1 MATNKDLMVPMG
13 LAQLRRLWVALAV
26 GIIALLG
33 LFFMIRALHI
43 KNHNER
49 EYGLHQAM
57 MVARGLDSDAFSYSA
72 AYSHCHE
79 SLRLSEYLQAALTGL
94 RDVSSAAVVVRD
106 SVGSLEYVLRVGD
119 SRVLQLQGA
128 DSSLRKTI
136 EEVIQTTL
144 PQMVGENHR
153 TLGQGVLFLHPIWDS
168 LGNVNGVV
176 ILEKDTPHG
185 LFRNI
190 RAMSV
195 PLFVT
200 FWLIALALVGRYLLG
215 RRVSRRESWPNLE
228 VVLCGLAGLA
238 VTVAGVWFFQQREN
252 RALRE
257 NLFYLSSLST
267 DSFLTVVDNL
277 KKTELEGL
285 ARFVE
290 NSDSVSAEEFQNFSN
305 HLIRNTFVHS
315 WIWVVERSDSGNG
328 TYWANHMIASRYQSF
343 MKSGLNLQA
352 YPLMH
357 QFLEDSTN
365 CQLYTASAPFLFGD
379 ATFVVVKR
387 HIGADSLGRYPKG
400 AVLAFL
406 EMGKMLNQQYVDH
419 QLLHLDVF
427 RLHPQQK
434 PQLLVSNVMR
444 PHEPPEDVELA
455 SLVFRYGESYAIY
468 VHAGRDYRK
477 LFLGEASF
485 IFALAGVAITLF
497 LMILTRIMVN
507 HRMSLEAI
515 VRQRTRALRLSEE
528 RMQLAAQSAGIGFWE
543 LPMTSASMDWNSW
556 CVEGWEHWSQWKLW
570 VDVEDRKRLEIE
582 YQQAWE
588 QGSSLDVVLRMHS
601 DSGQLLYLRVYGR
614 VVVNDQGATRRLSG
628 VVYDVTEIYEKQRK
642 IESIIEGA
650 HVGTWEWDV
659 QTGAMEVNERWVEI
673 LGYTLEELKPVT
685 YGLWKQ
691 LLHPDDVELSHLRLD
706 AHFQKQASYYV
717 CECRLKHKNGSWVW
731 VLDRGQVY
739 EWTTDGKPLR
749 MSGTHS
755 DITEQK
761 KHEERL
767 RESEQNFRT
776 FFHSIVDMVVVADLN
791 GEILFTNESLQK
803 KLGYAANEM
812 QGRSILA
819 LRSTLQHRSF
829 LKEQEQILNEQLE
842 KSECPM
848 LTWNGEVLPV
858 QTYIWKGRWNQQTC
872 IFSLSKD
879 QSAEKEAQ
887 YRFERLFRSNP
898 ALMALCT
905 YPELT
910 LFDVNDAFVNALGYR
925 REEILSTQMGGFSTL
940 FPGNDFPTMDSFQ
953 LHSGASLHV
962 ETRILCKD
970 GEERDVLLSGEMIR
984 SEGKNYLLTVMVDIT
999 ERKRIEGELVDSN
1012 KRLALATER
1021 ANQMAEKASQ
1031 ASAAKSEFLANMSH
1045 EIRTPMNGVI
1055 GMTHLLLDTPLDHLQ
1070 RNYAETVLSSGESLL
1085 ALVNDI
1091 LDISKIEAG
1100 KLELEEIDFNL
1111 QLLLDDFIKA
1121 HALRAHEKGIEL
1133 LYTMAPEVPVLL
1145 YGDPGRIR
1153 QILVNLIGNSLKFT
1167 HHGEVVLTVDKMS
1180 QDKGRI
1186 RLMFTVQ
1193 DTGIGIPQNK
1203 LDTLFEKFTQTDA
1216 SITRK
1221 YGGTGLG
1228 LAISRQL
1235 TLLMG
1240 GDIGVDSVEGRG
1252 SAFWFTLEL
1261 KIAEKE
1267 QPEESKLVEG
1277 DECRVLVVDDNAS
1290 SRDILFNW
1298 LKHWGFMPYAVES
1311 GEAALRRL
1319 GLAYE
1324 QGRPYSVALIDQ
1336 QMPGMDGIHLG
1347 RLIRNEKRWKST
1359 ALLLLKGYSLGI
1371 PESDVDVGNF
1381 ATTITKPIKPS
1392 ELKAQLI
1399 NLMDS
1404 HKNQAHEIHTI
1415 RRQELPTHL
1424 SLANK
1429 RILLVEDNYVN
1440 QQVALAILKKNNL
1453 QVELAMNG
1461 VEAVE
1466 LAQKHDFDLVLMDV
1480 QMPEM
1485 DGYEATQHI
1494 RSMVG
1499 DRGRV
1504 PIIAMTANAM
1514 QGDRELCIEAGMND
1528 YVPKPLDIGVLL
1540 KKMVQWIPA
1549 ESAGEASMIFDG
1561 EGFLGRVMQDSGIAR
1576 KVLTHFIEDKDN
1588 SMGQIKTALAQENFP
1603 MATRYAH
1610 SLKGA
1615 ASNLGAESLQR
1626 SALKLEMALK
1636 EGALDSLE
1644 ALLSQIERDYE
1655 STNHEIQKFLGLLE
1669 E

>member
-1 MATNKDLMVPMG
+1 MATNKDLLIPMG

-33 LFFMIRALHI
+33 LFFMARALHV
-43 KNHNER
+43 KNLNER

-57 MVARGLDSDAFSYSA
+57 VVARGLDSDSFSQSEA
-72 AYSHCHE
+72 SKNCHE
-79 SLRLSEYLQAALTGL
+79 SMRLSKYLQAALTAL
-94 RDVSSAAVVVRD
+94 RGVSSVTVVVRD
-106 SVGSLEYVLRVGD
+106 SAGSLEYVLRVGD
-119 SRVLQLQGA
+119 TRVLELHGA
-128 DSSLRKTI
+128 DSSLSTI
-136 EEVIQTTL
+136 IEDVIQTSL
-144 PQMVGENHR
+144 PKMVGANEIALEKNA
-153 TLGQGVLFLHPIWDS
+153 LFLHPIWDP

-176 ILEKDTPHG
+176 ILEKNTPHG
-185 LFRNI
+185 FFRNVQ
-190 RAMSV
+190 AMSV
-195 PLFVT
+195 PLTVT
-200 FWLIALALVGRYLLG
+200 LWLIFLALLGRYLLS
-215 RRVSRRESWPNLE
+215 RRMTHRESWSNLE
-228 VVLCGLAGLA
+228 VGLCGLAGFA
-238 VTVAGVWFFQQREN
+238 VTVAGVWFFQQREI

-267 DSFLTVVDNL
+267 DSFLNVVDNL
-277 KKTELEGL
+277 KRTELEGL
-285 ARFVE
+285 ARFIE
-290 NSDSVSAEEFQNFSN
+290 NSDSVSGHEFKNFSN
-305 HLIRNTFVHS
+305 HLLRNTFVHS
-315 WIWVVERSDSGNG
+315 WFWVVERSDSVNG
-328 TYWANHMIASRYQSF
+328 TYWANHMIASQHPSF
-343 MKSGLNLQA
+343 MKPGLNLQA

-357 QFLEDSTN
+357 QFLEDSSD
-365 CQLYTASAPFLFGD
+365 CQLYTASAPFTFGD

-387 HIGADSLGRYPKG
+387 RIREDSLGRFPQG
-400 AVLAFL
+400 TVLAFL
-406 EMGKMLNQQYVDH
+406 EMGKMLNQPYVDH
-419 QLLHLDVF
+419 QLLHLDLF
-427 RLHPQQK
+427 RLNSTQK
-434 PQLLVSNVMR
+434 PQILVSNVMM

-455 SLVFRYGESYAIY
+455 SLVFRYGESYAIF
-468 VHAGRDYRK
+468 VHAGRAYRK

-497 LMILTRIMVN
+497 LMILTRIVVN

-515 VRQRTRALRLSEE
+515 VRQRTHALRLSEE

-543 LPMTSASMDWNSW
+543 LSMTSASLDWNSW
-556 CVEGWEHWSQWKLW
+556 SVEGWEYWPQWKLW
-570 VDVEDRKRLEIE
+570 VDLDDRKRLEVE
-582 YQQAWE
+582 YQQAWIRAT
-588 QGSSLDVVLRMHS
+588 SLDVVLRVHT
-601 DSGQLLYLRVYGR
+601 DSGHVIYLKVYGR
-614 VVVNDQGATRRLSG
+614 VVKNDLGMPQRLSG

-642 IESIIEGA
+642 IESIIDGT

-659 QTGAMEVNERWVEI
+659 QTGAMEVNERWAGI
-673 LGYTLEELKPVT
+673 LGYTLEELEPVT
-685 YGLWKQ
+685 YDLWKQ
-691 LLHPDDVELSHLRLD
+691 LLHPDDVELSNLRLD
-706 AHFQKQASYYV
+706 AHFQKQSSYYV
-717 CECRLKHKNGSWVW
+717 CECRLKHKDGSWVW

-761 KHEERL
+761 NHEERL

-776 FFHSIVDMVVVADLN
+776 FFHSIVDMVVVANLN
-791 GEILFTNESLQK
+791 GEIMFTNESLQK
-803 KLGYAANEM
+803 KLGYTANEM

-819 LRSTLQHRSF
+819 LRPSLQHSSF
-829 LKEQEQILNEQLE
+829 LKEQEQILNGELE
-842 KSECPM
+842 KTECPM

-872 IFSLSKD
+872 VFSLSKD

-925 REEILSTQMGGFSTL
+925 REEILSTQMGAFSSL
-940 FPGNDFPTMDSFQ
+940 FPGHDFPTMDSFQ
-953 LHSGASLHV
+953 FHSGASLHV
-962 ETRILCKD
+962 ETKIRCKD
-970 GEERDVLLSGEMIR
+970 GEERDVLLSGETIR

-1055 GMTHLLLDTPLDHLQ
+1055 GMTNLLLDTPLDHLQ

-1133 LYTMAPEVPVLL
+1133 LYTMSPEVPALL

-1153 QILVNLIGNSLKFT
+1153 QILVNLVGNSLKFT

-1180 QDKGRI
+1180 LDKGRI

-1261 KIAEKE
+1261 KVAEKE
-1267 QPEESKLVEG
+1267 QPEESKLIEG
-1277 DECRVLVVDDNAS
+1277 EECRVLVVDDNAS

-1298 LKHWGFMPYAVES
+1298 LKHWGFTPYAVES
-1311 GEAALRRL
+1311 GEVALRRL

-1359 ALLLLKGYSLGI
+1359 PLLLLKSYSLGV
-1371 PESDVDVGNF
+1371 PSGDVGMGNF
-1381 ATTITKPIKPS
+1381 SAVITKPIKPS
-1392 ELKAQLI
+1392 ELKTQILNLI
-1399 NLMDS
+1399 HS
-1404 HKNQAHEIHTI
+1404 QKNQTHALETPK
-1415 RRQELPTHL
+1415 RQPPPNMDL
-1424 SLANK
+1424 SGK

-1440 QQVALAILKKNNL
+1440 QQVALAILNKNNL

-1494 RSMVG
+1494 RNLPG
-1499 DRGRV
+1499 ARGRV
-1504 PIIAMTANAM
+1504 PIVAMTANAM
-1514 QGDRELCIEAGMND
+1514 QGDREKCIASGMND
-1528 YVPKPLDIGVLL
+1528 YVAKPLDIGVLM
-1540 KKMVQWIPA
+1540 KKMVQWIPTQ
-1549 ESAGEASMIFDG
+1549 SVGEASMIFDG
-1561 EGFLGRVMQDSGIAR
+1561 EGFLGRVMQDTGIAR
-1576 KVLTHFIEDKDN
+1576 KVLTHFIEDKEN
-1588 SMGQIKTALAQENFP
+1588 SLGQIKTALAQENYAL
-1603 MATRYAH
+1603 ATRYAH

-1615 ASNLGAESLQR
+1615 ASNLGAESLQN
-1626 SALKLEMALK
+1626 SALKLEVALK
-1636 EGALDSLE
+1636 EGVLE
-1644 ALLSQIERDYE
+1644 SIDVLLSQIQKDYE
-1655 STNHEIQKFLGLLE
+1655 STNHQIQIFLGQLQ
-1669 E
+1669 